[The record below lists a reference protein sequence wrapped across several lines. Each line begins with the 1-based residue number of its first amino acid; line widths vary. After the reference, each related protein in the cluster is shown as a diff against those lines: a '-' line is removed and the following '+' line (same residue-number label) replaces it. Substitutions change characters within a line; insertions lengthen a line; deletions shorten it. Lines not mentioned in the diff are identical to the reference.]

1 MLWENIRYDYRSECV
16 KERGV
21 DMKQIAMYILKVVIA
36 PLRLAAHF
44 LSAIAFVA
52 LRISSIIT
60 GPVIALLGVL
70 AVFCAAHQEWR
81 NAAILLAL
89 GCTIY
94 AAYFITGNLIA
105 RAGDL

>member
-1 MLWENIRYDYRSECV
+1 
-16 KERGV
+16 
-21 DMKQIAMYILKVVIA
+21 MKQAAMFILKVAIA

-44 LSAIAFVA
+44 LAAIAILA

-60 GPVIALLGVL
+60 GPIIALIWVL
-70 AVFCAAHQEWR
+70 VIFCAVHQEWR
-81 NAAILLAL
+81 NAAILLTL
-89 GCTIY
+89 GCAIY

>member
-1 MLWENIRYDYRSECV
+1 
-16 KERGV
+16 
-21 DMKQIAMYILKVVIA
+21 MKQAVMFILKVVIA

-52 LRISSIIT
+52 LRISSIIA

-81 NAAILLAL
+81 NVVILLIL
-89 GCTIY
+89 GGAIY
-94 AAYFITGNLIA
+94 VAYFLAGNVLA
-105 RAGDL
+105 RAGSL